1 MSKTSELHKA
11 GATRGKGIF
20 IITCSTSRYRLL
32 ESGAELEDP
41 SGDLIESKMKEHG
54 HNVCG
59 RKLLP
64 DDQTILSSAL
74 SDALRNPDIDS
85 IIVTGGTGISPDDV
99 TVEVAERMFD
109 KKLPGFGEILRRI
122 SYDEIGSS
130 VVLTRATAGIVSKK
144 PVFCIPGSPDAV
156 KRSLDKLI
164 LPELPHILKHA
175 QGR

>member
-1 MSKTSELHKA
+1 MSKTSKLHKA
-11 GATRGKGIF
+11 GAAPAKGIF

-32 ESGAELEDP
+32 ESGAAPEDP
-41 SGDLIESKMKEHG
+41 SGDLIESQMKEHG
-54 HNVCG
+54 HTVCE

-64 DDQTILSSAL
+64 DDQKILSSAL
-74 SDALRNPDIDS
+74 LDALGNPNIDS

-122 SYDEIGSS
+122 SYDDIGSS
-130 VVLTRATAGIVSKK
+130 AVLTRATAGIVSKK
-144 PVFCIPGSPDAV
+144 PIFCIPGSPDAV